1 MRGRATRA
9 RGAKGLTIGLRET
22 QAAPRAHLRCAR
34 RAIAG
39 VDGGIGL
46 RHGGRAHDEAHAE
59 GQRARQQGAAG

>member
-39 VDGGIGL
+39 VDGGIDDVIVV
-46 RHGGRAHDEAHAE
+46 DEVYDE
-59 GQRARQQGAAG
+59 E